1 MCNFSRFV
9 ASHESSTLYPTVAPS
24 NALTICNRCN
34 QFCQVSVKMNQITLM
49 YILAFLHFIVLSNFQ
64 YAGICSL
71 RNLRKSQE
79 HVQAIKT
86 IASLRPCNQ

>member
-1 MCNFSRFV
+1 
-9 ASHESSTLYPTVAPS
+9 
-24 NALTICNRCN
+24 
-34 QFCQVSVKMNQITLM
+34 MNQITLM
-49 YILAFLHFIVLSNFQ
+49 YILAFLHFIVLSHFQ

-71 RNLRKSQE
+71 RNLRESQE